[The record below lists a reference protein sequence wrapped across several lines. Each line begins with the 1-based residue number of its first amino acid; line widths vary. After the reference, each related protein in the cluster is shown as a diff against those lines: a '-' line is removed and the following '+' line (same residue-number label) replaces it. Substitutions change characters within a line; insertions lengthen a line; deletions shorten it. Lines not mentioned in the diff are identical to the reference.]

1 MNNDYEDI
9 PNKIPDVDVKVPW
22 RKNKRRS
29 KKSGLEYNTERR
41 RELKA
46 LGVHKPGYASTPE
59 HLKTMKQLKDM
70 LKNTWSQVFDR
81 LDDYKRMTSK
91 QLEFYRRYAIY
102 GRKNALKAVKAAG
115 YTYADERNIHRQA
128 KALLKHPHAEEL
140 IAAFEF
146 EEKAK
151 MGLLVED
158 VANWW
163 ERIANK
169 AMELGDLTNAN
180 RAMESYA
187 KYLQMFV
194 EKREITHRV
203 IHSKAELDARIAE
216 LQNIIEVE
224 RDNIR
229 SNIAIN

>member
-1 MNNDYEDI
+1 MNDEDD
-9 PNKIPDVDVKVPW
+9 PNEIPDADVKVPF
-22 RKNKRRS
+22 RKRTPGKR
-29 KKSGLEYNTERR
+29 SGNLYNQARK

-59 HLKTMKQLKDM
+59 HLKAMKQLKEM
-70 LKNTWSQVFDR
+70 LRHTWSQVFER
-81 LDDYKRMTSK
+81 VDDYKRVTVK
-91 QLEFYRRYAIY
+91 QLEFFRRYAIY
-102 GRKNALKAVKAAG
+102 GRKNSMKAVKAAG
-115 YTYADERNIHRQA
+115 YTYTDERNIQRKA
-128 KALLKHPHAEEL
+128 KELLRHPHAEEL
-140 IAAFEF
+140 IAAFEL

-203 IHSKAELDARIAE
+203 ISSKSELDARIAE
-216 LQNIIEVE
+216 LQAVISEE

-229 SNIAIN
+229 NNISIN

>member
-1 MNNDYEDI
+1 MNDDDEDI
-9 PNKIPDVDVKVPW
+9 PNKVPDADIKVPF
-22 RKNKRRS
+22 RKRTPGKRP
-29 KKSGLEYNTERR
+29 GALYNQDRK

-59 HLKTMKQLKDM
+59 HLKTMKQLKEM
-70 LKNTWSQVFDR
+70 LKNTWSQVFER

-115 YTYADERNIHRQA
+115 YTYTDERNIQRQA

-140 IAAFEF
+140 IAAFEL

-158 VANWW
+158 VARWFEN
-163 ERIANK
+163 IATK
-169 AMELGDLTNAN
+169 AMESGDFTNAN

-187 KYLQMFV
+187 KYLGMFT
-194 EKREITHRV
+194 ERKEITHRTV
-203 IHSKAELDARIAE
+203 YSAKELDARIEELHRVLAE
-216 LQNIIEVE
+216 EKNEITRKIQ
-224 RDNIR
+224 
-229 SNIAIN
+229 IN

>member
-1 MNNDYEDI
+1 MNDEDD
-9 PNKIPDVDVKVPW
+9 PNEIPDADVKVPY
-22 RKNKRRS
+22 RKRTPGKRQGNLYTQAR
-29 KKSGLEYNTERR
+29 K

-59 HLKTMKQLKDM
+59 HLKAIKQLKEM
-70 LKNTWSQVFDR
+70 LRHTWSQVFER
-81 LDDYKRMTSK
+81 VDDYKRVTVK
-91 QLEFYRRYAIY
+91 QLEFFRRYAIY
-102 GRKNALKAVKAAG
+102 GRKNSMKAVKAAG
-115 YTYADERNIHRQA
+115 YTYTDERNIQRKA
-128 KALLKHPHAEEL
+128 KELLRHPHAEEL
-140 IAAFEF
+140 IAAFEL

-203 IHSKAELDARIAE
+203 ISSKSELDARIAE
-216 LQNIIEVE
+216 LQAVISEE

-229 SNIAIN
+229 NNISIN

>member
-1 MNNDYEDI
+1 MTDDDEDI
-9 PNKIPDVDVKVPW
+9 PNKIPDADVKVPF
-22 RKNKRRS
+22 RKRTPGKRP
-29 KKSGLEYNTERR
+29 GALYNQDRK

-59 HLKTMKQLKDM
+59 HLKTMKQLKEM
-70 LKNTWSQVFDR
+70 LKNTWSQVFER

-115 YTYADERNIHRQA
+115 YTYTDERNIQRQA

-140 IAAFEF
+140 IAAFEL

-158 VANWW
+158 VARWFEN
-163 ERIANK
+163 IATK
-169 AMELGDLTNAN
+169 AMESGDFTNAN
-180 RAMESYA
+180 RAMENYG
-187 KYLQMFV
+187 KYLGMFLDR
-194 EKREITHRV
+194 KEI
-203 IHSKAELDARIAE
+203 IHKTVYSKAELDSRIAE
-216 LQNIIEVE
+216 LQQVLNEE
-224 RDNIR
+224 RDALAARI
-229 SNIAIN
+229 SIN

>member
-1 MNNDYEDI
+1 MNDEDD
-9 PNKIPDVDVKVPW
+9 PNEIPDADIKVPY
-22 RKNKRRS
+22 RKRTPGKRQGNLYTQAR
-29 KKSGLEYNTERR
+29 K

-59 HLKTMKQLKDM
+59 HLKAMKQLKEM
-70 LKNTWSQVFDR
+70 LRHTWSQVFER
-81 LDDYKRMTSK
+81 VDDYKRVTVK
-91 QLEFYRRYAIY
+91 QLEFFRRYAIY
-102 GRKNALKAVKAAG
+102 GRKNSMKAVKAAG
-115 YTYADERNIHRQA
+115 YTYTDERNIQRKA
-128 KALLKHPHAEEL
+128 KELLRHPHAEEL
-140 IAAFEF
+140 IAAFEL

-203 IHSKAELDARIAE
+203 IHSKSELDARIAE
-216 LQNIIEVE
+216 LQAVISEE

-229 SNIAIN
+229 NNIAIN

>member
-1 MNNDYEDI
+1 MNDEDD
-9 PNKIPDVDVKVPW
+9 PHEIPDADVKVPY
-22 RKNKRRS
+22 RKRTPGKRQGNLYTQAR
-29 KKSGLEYNTERR
+29 K

-59 HLKTMKQLKDM
+59 HLKAIKQLKEM
-70 LKNTWSQVFDR
+70 LRHTWSQVFER
-81 LDDYKRMTSK
+81 VDDYKRVTVK
-91 QLEFYRRYAIY
+91 QLEFFRRYAIY
-102 GRKNALKAVKAAG
+102 GRKNSMKAVKAAG
-115 YTYADERNIHRQA
+115 YTYTDERNIQRKA
-128 KALLKHPHAEEL
+128 KELLRHPHAEEL
-140 IAAFEF
+140 IAAFEL

-203 IHSKAELDARIAE
+203 ISSKSELDARIAE
-216 LQNIIEVE
+216 LQAVISEE

-229 SNIAIN
+229 NNISIN

>member
-1 MNNDYEDI
+1 M
-9 PNKIPDVDVKVPW
+9 
-22 RKNKRRS
+22 
-29 KKSGLEYNTERR
+29 
-41 RELKA
+41 
-46 LGVHKPGYASTPE
+46 
-59 HLKTMKQLKDM
+59 
-70 LKNTWSQVFDR
+70 
-81 LDDYKRMTSK
+81 
-91 QLEFYRRYAIY
+91 
-102 GRKNALKAVKAAG
+102 KAVKAAG
-115 YTYADERNIHRQA
+115 YTYTDERNIQRKA
-128 KALLKHPHAEEL
+128 KELLRHPHAEEL
-140 IAAFEF
+140 IAAFEL

-203 IHSKAELDARIAE
+203 ISSKSELDARIAE
-216 LQNIIEVE
+216 LQAVISEE

-229 SNIAIN
+229 NNISIN

>member
-1 MNNDYEDI
+1 MNDEDD
-9 PNKIPDVDVKVPW
+9 PNKIPDADIKVPF
-22 RKNKRRS
+22 RKRKPGKRP
-29 KKSGLEYNTERR
+29 GNLYNQARR

-59 HLKTMKQLKDM
+59 HLKAMKQLKEM
-70 LKNTWSQVFDR
+70 LRHTWSQVFER
-81 LDDYKRMTSK
+81 VDDYKRVTVK
-91 QLEFYRRYAIY
+91 QLEFFRRYAIY
-102 GRKNALKAVKAAG
+102 GRKNSMKAVKAAG
-115 YTYADERNIHRQA
+115 YTYTDERNIQRKA
-128 KALLKHPHAEEL
+128 KELLRHPHAEEL
-140 IAAFEF
+140 IAAFEL

-163 ERIANK
+163 ECIANK

-203 IHSKAELDARIAE
+203 ISSKSELDARIAE
-216 LQNIIEVE
+216 LQAVISEE

-229 SNIAIN
+229 NNISIN

>member
-1 MNNDYEDI
+1 MNDEDD
-9 PNKIPDVDVKVPW
+9 PHEIPDADVKVPY
-22 RKNKRRS
+22 RKRTPGKRQGNLYTQAR
-29 KKSGLEYNTERR
+29 K

-59 HLKTMKQLKDM
+59 HLKAMKQLKEM
-70 LKNTWSQVFDR
+70 LRHTWSQVFER
-81 LDDYKRMTSK
+81 VDDYKRVTVK
-91 QLEFYRRYAIY
+91 QLEFFRRYAIY
-102 GRKNALKAVKAAG
+102 GRKNSMKAVKAAG
-115 YTYADERNIHRQA
+115 YTYTDERNIQRKA
-128 KALLKHPHAEEL
+128 KELLRHPHAEEL
-140 IAAFEF
+140 IAAFEL

-203 IHSKAELDARIAE
+203 IHSKSELDARIAE
-216 LQNIIEVE
+216 LQAVISEE

-229 SNIAIN
+229 NNIAIN